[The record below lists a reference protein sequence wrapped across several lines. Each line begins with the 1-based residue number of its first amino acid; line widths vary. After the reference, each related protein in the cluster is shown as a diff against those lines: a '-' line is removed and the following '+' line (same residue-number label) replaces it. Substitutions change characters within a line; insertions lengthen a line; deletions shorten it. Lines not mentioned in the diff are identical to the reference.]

1 MLASSP
7 TTIDGKTFD
16 RYSLN
21 LIVSGSYLPDGKVDA
36 SVICNLTPT
45 RVENGV
51 VETAPADQ
59 RSIRLGSLAQADAE
73 TLAVVGAIQT
83 ALQQFLTAKGY

>member
-1 MLASSP
+1 MKSSAP
-7 TTIDGKTFD
+7 ITIDGKIYD

-45 RVENGV
+45 RIADGV

-59 RSIRLGSLAQADAE
+59 RSIRLGSLAQADAD
-73 TLAVVGAIQT
+73 TLAVVTGIQT
-83 ALQQFLTAKGY
+83 ALQEFLLKKGY